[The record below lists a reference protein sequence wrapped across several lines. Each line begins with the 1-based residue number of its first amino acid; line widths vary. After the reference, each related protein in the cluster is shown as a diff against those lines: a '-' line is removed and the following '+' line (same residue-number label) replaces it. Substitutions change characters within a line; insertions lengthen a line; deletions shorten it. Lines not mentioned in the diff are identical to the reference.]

1 MTLKAEYLKSIL
13 EKIGRGET
21 IIMAG
26 VGSGL
31 TAKGAR
37 EGGADLLAT
46 YNTAVYRIEGLSTAL
61 AFLPYD
67 NCNELAFRVLP
78 QVLAAAGDIPVML
91 GLGAHDPREDLQR
104 LVYRAKEMGAAGIT
118 NEPFIGMYEGDLR
131 RQLEA
136 ANLGFSREVELI
148 RVAAESGMLTLAY
161 VFTENEAI
169 EMAYAGADFLGV
181 MVGGVTSGGSAG
193 GVETI
198 SLDDAVQ
205 VTNRVAEALKNA
217 GKACPIM
224 IHGGPLND
232 VGPVRQ
238 VLEETAAAGYIT
250 GSTGERVP
258 AVEAVREKIAAF
270 SAIRKG

>member
-118 NEPFIGMYEGDLR
+118 NAYIGLCFY
-131 RQLEA
+131 
-136 ANLGFSREVELI
+136 
-148 RVAAESGMLTLAY
+148 
-161 VFTENEAI
+161 
-169 EMAYAGADFLGV
+169 
-181 MVGGVTSGGSAG
+181 
-193 GVETI
+193 
-198 SLDDAVQ
+198 
-205 VTNRVAEALKNA
+205 
-217 GKACPIM
+217 
-224 IHGGPLND
+224 
-232 VGPVRQ
+232 
-238 VLEETAAAGYIT
+238 
-250 GSTGERVP
+250 
-258 AVEAVREKIAAF
+258 
-270 SAIRKG
+270 RKRSN